1 MKKKIIDDAF
11 ISQLET
17 LTMNMLTPMK
27 GYFGGSHKTNAYGN
41 TIEFA
46 DFREYVL
53 GDDLRRIDWNL
64 YSRFEKHFI
73 KLFVDERQMHIQLFL
88 DCSASMARVSSQK
101 AEYALRA
108 IAALGY
114 LSVHNMDK
122 LSIYLMQDQ
131 NCVDLHGMIVGK
143 DAYFNAVKK
152 LEQAKFEGSTNISA
166 AVSNCLN
173 IGNNDGLTVIVSDFL
188 TDNDWKKAVDYLLY
202 RHRQVMLIQ
211 ILDPIDIDPTYNGKI
226 FLRDAESDNVLDSVN
241 LKMRINP
248 STYKAYRTALAEYIG
263 DMRAFCSSRGV
274 DLITVKSDSSVEK
287 LIFGKLAERSVVK

>member
-1 MKKKIIDDAF
+1 MKRKIIDDAF

-17 LTMNMLTPMK
+17 LTLNMLTPMK
-27 GYFGGSHKTNAYGN
+27 GYFGGSHRTNTYGQ

-53 GDDLRRIDWNL
+53 GDDIRRIDWNL

-88 DCSASMARVSSQK
+88 DCSASMSRVSNAK
-101 AEYALRA
+101 AEYALRT

-122 LSIYLMQDQ
+122 LSMYLMKDEK
-131 NCVDLHGMIVGK
+131 CVDLYGMIVGK
-143 DAYFNAVKK
+143 DAYYNAVKK
-152 LEQAKFEGSTNISA
+152 LEDVEFEGATNISA

-226 FLRDAESDNVLDSVN
+226 FLRDAESDNMLDSVN

-263 DMRAFCSSRGV
+263 DMKSFCSSRGV
-274 DLITVKSDSSVEK
+274 DLITVRSDSSVEK

>member
-27 GYFGGSHKTNAYGN
+27 GYFGGSHKTNTYGN

-101 AEYALRA
+101 AEYALRT

-131 NCVDLHGMIVGK
+131 NCVDVYGMIVGK
-143 DAYFNAVKK
+143 DAYYNAVKK
-152 LEQAKFEGSTNISA
+152 LEQAKFEGCTNISA

-211 ILDPIDIDPTYNGKI
+211 ILDPIDIDPTYSGKI

-263 DMRAFCSSRGV
+263 DMRTFCSLRGV

>member
-27 GYFGGSHKTNAYGN
+27 GYFGGSHKTNTYGN

-101 AEYALRA
+101 AEYALRT

-131 NCVDLHGMIVGK
+131 NCVDVYGMIVGK
-143 DAYFNAVKK
+143 DAYYNAVKK
-152 LEQAKFEGSTNISA
+152 LEQAKFEGCTNISA

-211 ILDPIDIDPTYNGKI
+211 ILDPIDIDPTYSGKI
-226 FLRDAESDNVLDSVN
+226 FLRDAESDNVLDSFN

-263 DMRAFCSSRGV
+263 DMRIFCSSRGV

>member
-101 AEYALRA
+101 EEYALRT

>member
-101 AEYALRA
+101 AEFALRT

-152 LEQAKFEGSTNISA
+152 LEQAKFEGCTNISE

-211 ILDPIDIDPTYNGKI
+211 ILDPIDIDPTYSGKI

-263 DMRAFCSSRGV
+263 DMRTFCSSRGV

>member
-27 GYFGGSHKTNAYGN
+27 GYFGGSHKTNTYGN

-101 AEYALRA
+101 AEYALRT

-131 NCVDLHGMIVGK
+131 NCVDVYGMIVGK
-143 DAYFNAVKK
+143 DAYYNAVKK
-152 LEQAKFEGSTNISA
+152 LEQAKFEGCTNISA

-211 ILDPIDIDPTYNGKI
+211 ILDPIDIDPTYSGKI

-263 DMRAFCSSRGV
+263 DMRTFCSSRGV